1 MKKSG
6 HQHGGLFQART
17 RHQSA
22 VQCQMVSRKNI
33 NTSKIIQNE
42 PDEPVLF
49 SCVCVGGCICSS
61 NENRLR
67 FKAELGVHRRFIG
80 REGNVEYH
88 NYIII

>member
-49 SCVCVGGCICSS
+49 SCVCVGGAYVHPMIIGYDLKQS
-61 NENRLR
+61 
-67 FKAELGVHRRFIG
+67 LGYIG
-80 REGNVEYH
+80 NL
-88 NYIII
+88 